1 MRTLPREWDVF
12 GQLTSRLVFDDLAVF
27 LCDIVEGHESVS
39 HLAHNPTADV
49 AVRIR
54 LRWCPGEQHLHRC
67 RSNAGAVR
75 SRTRA

>member
-1 MRTLPREWDVF
+1 MRPLPREWDVF

-27 LCDIVEGHESVS
+27 LYDIVEGHESVIP
-39 HLAHNPTADV
+39 LPHNPTADV